1 MSKTYGKN
9 NNWTDQNF
17 WTNYFLNDIGYYD
30 YYYCIS
36 RQFLVSQFQPN
47 AMISPKVQELY
58 LAQYEYDLQ
67 HDNWDKTKNNFLK
80 KIVIDENAF
89 RECNLVLWDEVRC
102 GKNLQ
107 G

>member
-1 MSKTYGKN
+1 M
-9 NNWTDQNF
+9 
-17 WTNYFLNDIGYYD
+17 
-30 YYYCIS
+30 
-36 RQFLVSQFQPN
+36 
-47 AMISPKVQELY
+47 SPKVQELY

-67 HDNWDKTKNNFLK
+67 HDNQDKTKNNFLK

-107 G
+107 GQGRGQRQNMWWQSEIRKSLLVTV